1 MPKAIQYRTGSI
13 IYFEGDNDD
22 RIFILQ
28 KGTVVLKST
37 DIETGA
43 PINETIAIGEFFGV
57 KSAFGHFPR
66 EETVSVMSGAQ
77 CVALTVPEFEHLFG
91 GNKAVILKMLKV
103 FSNQLRN
110 IHKKIDSILD
120 NKVETYVESEYE
132 QSLLKRN
139 APDIAKVISCVIGKQ
154 VSFEILVQKKD
165 SADTV
170 KKELP
175 EQIKI
180 VLDVFKGS
188 IVGR

>member
-66 EETVSVMSGAQ
+66 EETVSVMSDAQ

-91 GNKAVILKMLKV
+91 GNKAVI
-103 FSNQLRN
+103 
-110 IHKKIDSILD
+110 
-120 NKVETYVESEYE
+120 
-132 QSLLKRN
+132 
-139 APDIAKVISCVIGKQ
+139 
-154 VSFEILVQKKD
+154 
-165 SADTV
+165 
-170 KKELP
+170 
-175 EQIKI
+175 
-180 VLDVFKGS
+180 
-188 IVGR
+188 